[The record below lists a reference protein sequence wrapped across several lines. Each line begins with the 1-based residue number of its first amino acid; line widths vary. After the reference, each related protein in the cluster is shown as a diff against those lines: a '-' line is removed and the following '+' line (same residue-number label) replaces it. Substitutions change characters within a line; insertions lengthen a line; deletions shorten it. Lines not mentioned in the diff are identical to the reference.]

1 MTKLRVLIFLSTLV
15 IVGAV
20 GAFVS
25 FYARGYRFN
34 FKTLEFLPNG
44 ILVIK
49 SEPDGASVIVNGDLK
64 TATNATLSL
73 SPGIYDVEI
82 KKEGFFP
89 WYKRLTIEKEIVT
102 LASASLFKTA
112 PSLSPITFSGANNP
126 IGSQDGGKIA
136 YIDKE
141 GLWVI
146 DVVNLPLG
154 FGRDPR
160 KITDGNLE
168 NSTFQFS
175 PDANEIL
182 LTTSQGIF
190 LLPSG
195 SFINQAERVN
205 VASRKTAII
214 AGWEEERKV
223 KITSLIKNFPQEIF
237 EIFSRKTST
246 LIPSP
251 DEQMILYTA
260 SSSASLPENIVK
272 PLPGAS
278 TQKQERQIKENQTYV
293 YDIKEDR
300 NFLITD
306 QKEAMPLWLP
316 TGRYLLLAEKERVII
331 MDYDG
336 TNRQAVYSGAYIFPF
351 AYPFSNSSKL
361 LILTSL
367 GSDSTTPN
375 LYSLTIK

>member
-15 IVGAV
+15 IVGVV

-34 FKTLEFLPNG
+34 FKTFRFLPNG

-49 SEPDGASVIVNGDLK
+49 SEPDGASVFVNGDLK
-64 TATNATLSL
+64 TATNATLPL
-73 SPGIYDVEI
+73 SPGTYDVEV
-82 KKEGFFP
+82 KKEGFSS
-89 WYKRLTIEKEIVT
+89 WNKRLTIEKEIVT
-102 LASASLFKTA
+102 LVSASLFKTA

-126 IGSQDGGKIA
+126 IESQDGGKIA
-136 YIDKE
+136 YNDKD
-141 GLWVI
+141 GLWII

-160 KITDGNLE
+160 KVTDGDLE

-175 PDANEIL
+175 PNGAEIL

-195 SFINQAERVN
+195 SFTAQSERVN
-205 VASRKTAII
+205 IASRKIAII
-214 AGWEEERKV
+214 SGWEEERKV
-223 KITSLIKNFPQEIF
+223 KLTSLIRNFPLELF

-246 LIPSP
+246 LTPSSN
-251 DEQMILYTA
+251 EQMILYTA
-260 SSSASLPENIVK
+260 SSSANLPENLVK
-272 PLPGAS
+272 SLPGAS
-278 TQKQERQIKENQTYV
+278 TQKQERQVKEGQTYV

-306 QKEAMPLWLP
+306 QKEAKPLWLP
-316 TGRYLLLAEKERVII
+316 TSGHLLLAEKGGVTI

-336 TNRQAVYSGAYIFPF
+336 TNRQVVYSGSYVFPF

-367 GSDSTTPN
+367 GSDSATPN